1 MDVQSVQ
8 SVASS
13 AFTAATGTSDLGKDA
28 FLQLLV
34 TQLRYQDP
42 LSPMENEAFLAQ
54 LAQFSSL
61 EQMQEMNSN
70 LEDSMLLTQSLN
82 NSAAAGLIGK
92 NVRASG
98 DEVPLEAGGTAKLG
112 YVLAD
117 SAEHVTVTVLDES
130 GRVVRVLEATG
141 LESGSHSVD
150 WDGRDSSGET
160 VAAGTYRFEVD
171 ATDTDGNPVASVSWV
186 EGRVDGVTFRGGSAF
201 LLVGDREVP
210 LSSVI
215 DIYIPGTEAG
225 DSADGNNDT
234 NTEPSG
240 DDSGEEGGTE

>member
-13 AFTAATGTSDLGKDA
+13 AFSSAATGTNELGKDA

-61 EQMQEMNSN
+61 EQMQEMNAN

-98 DEVPLEAGGTAKLG
+98 DEVTVEAGGTAKLG
-112 YVLAD
+112 YVLGDA
-117 SAEHVTVTVLDES
+117 AQHVTVTVLDES

-141 LESGSHSVD
+141 QSNGSHSID
-150 WDGRDSSGET
+150 WDGRNIAGEA
-160 VAAGTYRFEVD
+160 VPAGTYTFDVE
-171 ATDTDGNPVASVSWV
+171 ATDSEGNPVPSVSWV

-210 LSSVI
+210 LSSVL
-215 DIYIPGTEAG
+215 DIYIPGVEDGDTTDSSEAG
-225 DSADGNNDT
+225 
-234 NTEPSG
+234 ESG
-240 DDSGEEGGTE
+240 DSGTEGGNG